1 MEDINE
7 GLIKRVKRA
16 VQRMFTGKTPRA
28 ALSRAEHRAGIAG
41 AATVKNAIVNNNN
54 PESYKRIS
62 DIINLPKHVERVE
75 KIQKITKLQE
85 VISRIHEAKKEKKII
100 YFDWPGYPNSEVVE
114 KTPRKPKPI
123 IPAPIKDKG
132 KGK

>member
-7 GLIKRVKRA
+7 GLVKRVKRA